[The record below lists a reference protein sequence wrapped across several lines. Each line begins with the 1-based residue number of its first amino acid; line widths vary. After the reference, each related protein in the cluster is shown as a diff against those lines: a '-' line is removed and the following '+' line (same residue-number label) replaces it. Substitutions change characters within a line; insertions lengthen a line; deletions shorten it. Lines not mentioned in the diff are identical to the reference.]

1 MAVHL
6 SRVARGHAV
15 ATRTKLTYEDY
26 EAFPDDGNRY
36 EIIDGEVF
44 VTAAPSAPHQ
54 RAVTRLA
61 RFLDEHVEE
70 HNLGEI
76 YPSPFAVVLSPSDVF
91 EPDVVYISRAR
102 STMIDD
108 RGVMRGAPDLCIEV
122 ASEST
127 RKRDRTVKFERYAHF
142 QIPEFWIV
150 DTDAQTV
157 AVFVLERDSYTP
169 FMIAQGDD
177 PIPSRV
183 LPDLELRASAL
194 FTPRW

>member
-1 MAVHL
+1 M
-6 SRVARGHAV
+6 
-15 ATRTKLTYEDY
+15 ATRTKLTYEDF

-54 RAVTRLA
+54 RAITRLV

-70 HNLGEI
+70 RDLGEV
-76 YPSPFAVVLSPSDVF
+76 YPSPFAVMLSPSDVF
-91 EPDVVYISRAR
+91 EPDVVYISRTR

-108 RGVMRGAPDLCIEV
+108 RGVMRGPPDLCIEV

-150 DTDAQTV
+150 DIDAGSV
-157 AVFVLERDSYTP
+157 AVFVLERNSYTLLR
-169 FMIAQGDD
+169 IGQGDD
-177 PIPSRV
+177 RIPSRV
-183 LPDLELRASAL
+183 LPDLELRANVL